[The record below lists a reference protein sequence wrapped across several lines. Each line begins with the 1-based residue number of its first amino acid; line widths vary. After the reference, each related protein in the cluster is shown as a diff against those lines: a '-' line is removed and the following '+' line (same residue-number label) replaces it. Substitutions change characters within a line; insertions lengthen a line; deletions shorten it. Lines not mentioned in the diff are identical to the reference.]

1 MNIDALLQAETHFFQ
16 RYPGGFAHPDLL
28 VTLKKHRVEK
38 MVAQTQEDFAQTS
51 FVHTEEVLQN
61 WIKIV
66 GRSSMVSLFEKP
78 KFKDCINSLS
88 AQDKTLAGEGL
99 YDQLHGD
106 PELGLTTLVSLFAR
120 HKMAKWTLLSL
131 VPAYYR
137 PSVEVFIKP
146 TTAKGVIAH
155 FDLPGLVYHSRP
167 SWLFYQA
174 YRSELNAMKELV
186 DINLS
191 PNNAAFSGFL
201 MMSLPKAQSVGQR
214 GSSAAS

>member
-16 RYPGGFAHPDLL
+16 RYPGGFADPELL

-38 MVAQTQEDFAQTS
+38 MVAQTQDA
-51 FVHTEEVLQN
+51 FVQSAFENTEEVLQN
-61 WIKIV
+61 WIKTV
-66 GRSSMVSLFEKP
+66 SRSSMVSLFEKP

-88 AQDKTLAGEGL
+88 TQDKKLAVEGL
-99 YDQLHGD
+99 YEQLHGD
-106 PELGLTTLVSLFAR
+106 AELGLTTLVTLFAR
-120 HKMAKWTLLSL
+120 HKMAKWSLLSL

-137 PSVEVFIKP
+137 PSVEVFVKP

-155 FDLPGLVYHSRP
+155 FELPGLVYHSRP
-167 SWLFYQA
+167 SWAFYQA
-174 YRSELNAMKELV
+174 YRAEISAMKELV

-201 MMSLPKAQSVGQR
+201 MMSLPKFK
-214 GSSAAS
+214 